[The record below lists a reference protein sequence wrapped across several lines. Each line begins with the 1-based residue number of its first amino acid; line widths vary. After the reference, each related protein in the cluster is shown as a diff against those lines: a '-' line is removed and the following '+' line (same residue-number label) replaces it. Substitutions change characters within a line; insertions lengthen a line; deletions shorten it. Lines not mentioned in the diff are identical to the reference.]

1 MGLAPSFDTN
11 GAEAFLIGYLFVHT
25 YTGGLFH
32 EGLGFLIIRY
42 FSSTFHFIHFF
53 LELILLIISMVYGRA
68 IVNFLVVDGKHS
80 IDLLF
85 DQTDQGYSGLV
96 AVRADK
102 QRENLEAIVVIH

>member
-1 MGLAPSFDTN
+1 
-11 GAEAFLIGYLFVHT
+11 
-25 YTGGLFH
+25 
-32 EGLGFLIIRY
+32 
-42 FSSTFHFIHFF
+42 
-53 LELILLIISMVYGRA
+53 MVYGRA

-102 QRENLEAIVVIH
+102 QRENLEFVYNWAGLTQHAVVGTDLVIPFYQAIIIGK

>member
-1 MGLAPSFDTN
+1 
-11 GAEAFLIGYLFVHT
+11 
-25 YTGGLFH
+25 
-32 EGLGFLIIRY
+32 
-42 FSSTFHFIHFF
+42 
-53 LELILLIISMVYGRA
+53 MVYGRD

>member
-1 MGLAPSFDTN
+1 
-11 GAEAFLIGYLFVHT
+11 
-25 YTGGLFH
+25 
-32 EGLGFLIIRY
+32 
-42 FSSTFHFIHFF
+42 
-53 LELILLIISMVYGRA
+53 MVYGRD

-102 QRENLEAIVVIH
+102 QRENLEAIVLIHHRPIFIYYAVEWTNLVISFDETIVIRKGILIAIMRVVIDSEI